1 MSYVIGADGG
11 GTKTDLIL
19 CDTQGHVLERVL
31 LGGSNPNDIGLNR
44 AAVCLLE
51 GIGRLAPAMRP
62 GAPATAFFG
71 ISGGM
76 AGRNRERLRQVLAE
90 KLDPGIRF
98 ETHSDVINVLNCG
111 TDGRD
116 GGVLIAGTGMIA
128 CLRKGAQLFRAG
140 GYGYLLDRG
149 GSGYD
154 FGRDALYHTLCVMDG
169 LEPPSLLAGL
179 VEEKTGGLFRN
190 LDDIYAGGRAR
201 IASFAPLVFAAYA
214 QGDSTAA
221 GIIRRGAQETAKLLN
236 RLAVLSGQAVCEVVL
251 AGSVFRDFSV
261 LEPFLTPHMRH
272 RFKFIFPAVD
282 PVYGA
287 ALEAARL
294 NPGIDQQ
301 VFQQNLKQEMEDS
314 KWTACLK

>member
-1 MSYVIGADGG
+1 MSYIIGVDGG

-19 CDTQGHVLERVL
+19 CDAQGHILNRIF
-31 LGGSNPNDIGLNR
+31 LGGSNPNDIGLDR
-44 AAVCLLE
+44 AAACLLD
-51 GIGRLAPAMRP
+51 GIGRLAPAMRT
-62 GAPATAFFG
+62 GEAVTAFFG

-76 AGRNRERLRQVLAE
+76 VGRNRERLRQVLAG

-98 ETHSDVINVLNCG
+98 EVHSDAVNVLNCG

-116 GGVLIAGTGMIA
+116 GAVLIAGTGTIA
-128 CLRKGAQLFRAG
+128 CLRKGTQLFRVG

-154 FGRDALYHTLCVMDG
+154 FGRDALYHTLCAMDG
-169 LEPPSLLAGL
+169 LEPPSLLSGL
-179 VEEKTGGLFRN
+179 VEEKAGGVFQN
-190 LDDIYAGGRAR
+190 LDDIYARGRAC

-221 GIIRRGAQETAKLLN
+221 GILQRSAQETAKLLN
-236 RLAVLSGQAVCEVVL
+236 RLAELSGQAVCEAVL

-261 LEPFLTPHMRH
+261 LEPFLTPHLRH
-272 RFKFIFPAVD
+272 RFKFIFPAAA

-294 NPGIDQQ
+294 NPGLDRQ
-301 VFQQNLKQEMEDS
+301 VFQQNLKHELEDR
-314 KWTACLK
+314 KWTACLN